1 MKSFD
6 TNLLFYA
13 VNQDAKEHKK
23 AIGFIQEA
31 LKHPRKWIVA
41 DQVYFEIYRLL
52 RNPIVLGKPLNAT
65 DAASIIRFYRMESG
79 FLHCAFES
87 EFMEEVLKTMEKHD
101 FPASRTFDLILAAT
115 LKRNGVTEF
124 YTKNRK
130 DFLDFN
136 WFKVFDPL

>member
-13 VNQDAKEHKK
+13 VNQDSKEHRK
-23 AIGFIQEA
+23 AFDFIQVA
-31 LKHPRKWIVA
+31 MKCPQAWIVA

-65 DAASIIRFYRMESG
+65 DAASVIRFYRMKSG

-87 EFMEEVLKTMEKHD
+87 EFMEEVLKTMEKRD
-101 FPASRTFDLILAAT
+101 FPASRTFDLALAVT

-130 DFLDFN
+130 DFLGFN